1 MTLTD
6 DDLKTLLAPLATTE
20 PTAAERAALR
30 RAAASATAP
39 ASAPAPHRRLRG
51 RAVGALA
58 AATAVAGVALAV
70 LPTGDQGARTSILH
84 AAAAQAADE
93 PVPSAADL
101 PLRYSRIRDTFVY
114 TNARDGRQ
122 ATDTA
127 TQESEAWV
135 GARWEGRQR
144 YEQGHDTVAGDPEL
158 GRAFG
163 SPEQAERT
171 WLKPRDGA
179 YAYGDGP
186 LAELDPAD
194 LPSDRDGI
202 AKTLREGI
210 ETDRWSPYPESRGKD
225 NRATRAPVDSYLTY
239 SMLYL
244 LTQART
250 TPQQR
255 AAMLD
260 VLAADPAA
268 RDLGTVKDA
277 EGRSGRGVALDYP
290 GEQFL
295 FGANHFV
302 VIFDPDSSEILQWS
316 MAPETPNRGTPA
328 RTVTVLAGGYVA
340 EVGERP

>member
-20 PTAAERAALR
+20 PTTAERAALR
-30 RAAASATAP
+30 RAA
-39 ASAPAPHRRLRG
+39 SAPAPASRRRLRG

-58 AATAVAGVALAV
+58 AATALAGVALAV
-70 LPTGDQGARTSILH
+70 LPTDDQGTRPSILH

-101 PLRYSRIRDTFVY
+101 PLRYSRVRDTFTY
-114 TNARDGRQ
+114 TNSRDGRT
-122 ATDTA
+122 ATETA
-127 TQESEAWV
+127 TQDSETWV
-135 GARWEGRQR
+135 GARWAGRQQVA
-144 YEQGHDTVAGDPEL
+144 QGHVSFAGDPEL
-158 GRAFG
+158 ARAFG
-163 SPEQAERT
+163 TAEEAERT

-202 AKTLREGI
+202 AKTLRDGVA
-210 ETDRWSPYPESRGKD
+210 TDRWSPYPESRGKD
-225 NRATRAPVDSYLTY
+225 NRATDAPLDSFVTY

-244 LTQART
+244 LTQARV

-260 VLAADPAA
+260 VLAGDPAA
-268 RDLGTVKDA
+268 RDLGTVKDGQ
-277 EGRSGRGVALDYP
+277 GRSGRGVALDYP
-290 GEQFL
+290 GRQFL
-295 FGANHFV
+295 FGANHFEV
-302 VIFDPDSSEILQWS
+302 VFDPDSSEILQWS
-316 MAPETPNRGTPA
+316 IAPEIPNRTTPA
-328 RTVTVLAGGYVA
+328 RTMTVLAGGYA
-340 EVGERP
+340 AKVGERP

>member
-6 DDLKTLLAPLATTE
+6 DDLKTLLTPLATTE
-20 PTAAERAALR
+20 PTTADRAELR
-30 RAAASATAP
+30 RAAKR
-39 ASAPAPHRRLRG
+39 ASAPAPRRHLRG

-101 PLRYSRIRDTFVY
+101 PLRYSRVRNTFSY
-114 TNARDGRQ
+114 TIARDGRS
-122 ATDTA
+122 ATESA

-135 GARWEGRQR
+135 GARWAGRER
-144 YEQGHDTVAGDPEL
+144 AAQGHVTFAGDPAL
-158 GRAFG
+158 ARGFG
-163 SPEQAERT
+163 TGEQSERT
-171 WLKPRDGA
+171 WLRPADRA

-194 LPSDRDGI
+194 LPSDRDAI
-202 AKTLREGI
+202 RATLREGI
-210 ETDRWSPYPESRGKD
+210 EKNLWSSSTRSRGKD
-225 NRATRAPVDSYLTY
+225 TRVRDTPIDSFLTY
-239 SMLYL
+239 SVLYL

-250 TPQQR
+250 SPPQR

-260 VLAADPAA
+260 LLAADPAA
-268 RDLGTVKDA
+268 HDLGTTKDA
-277 EGRSGRGVALDYP
+277 EGRTGRGVALDYP

-295 FGANHFV
+295 LGANHFT

-316 MAPETPNRGTPA
+316 LAPDTPNRYTPA
-328 RTVTVLAGGYVA
+328 RTVTVLDGGYVA
-340 EVGERP
+340 KIGERP